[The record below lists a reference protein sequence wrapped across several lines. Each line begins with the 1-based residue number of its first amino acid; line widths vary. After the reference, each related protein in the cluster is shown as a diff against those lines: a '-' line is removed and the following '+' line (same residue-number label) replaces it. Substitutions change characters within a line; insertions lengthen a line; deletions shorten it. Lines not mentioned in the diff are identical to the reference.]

1 MSAAANTPAV
11 PALRPHIASRI
22 LALRAQRVML
32 DADLAELYGV
42 ETRVLIQAIK
52 RNALRFPADF
62 MFQLSAEEFANLR
75 SQIVISSFGTGPGSG
90 YGGRRYA
97 PYAFTE
103 QGVAMLS
110 TVLNSERA
118 VVINIEIMRTFVRVR
133 TLGSSQQDLAKQ
145 LAELQDK
152 TESLAMSH
160 ETFSRNTRNQLKQV
174 FDTLREL
181 MTPPEP
187 HKRPIGFVHP
197 KEGKDAE
204 AAAKSKAIKTIKSA
218 KAVKVVSVAKSK
230 AKK

>member
-1 MSAAANTPAV
+1 MNTQAI
-11 PALRPHIASRI
+11 LQPHIASRI
-22 LALRAQRVML
+22 LALREQRVML
-32 DADLAELYGV
+32 DADLALLYGV

-75 SQIVISSFGTGPGSG
+75 SQFVISSSGAGTSTGAQSG

-118 VVINIEIMRTFVRVR
+118 VVINIEIMRTFVKVR
-133 TLGSSQQDLAKQ
+133 TLASTQQDLAKQ
-145 LAELQDK
+145 LSELQDK

-181 MTPPEP
+181 MTQPEP
-187 HKRPIGFVHP
+187 AKRPIGFITP
-197 KEGKDAE
+197 ED
-204 AAAKSKAIKTIKSA
+204 KSKPKAMKSA
-218 KAVKVVSVAKSK
+218 KAVGVKK

>member
-1 MSAAANTPAV
+1 MPAA
-11 PALRPHIASRI
+11 PALQPHIARHI
-22 LALRAQRVML
+22 LLLREQRVML
-32 DADLAELYGV
+32 DAELAALYGV
-42 ETRVLIQAIK
+42 ETKVLVQAIK
-52 RNALRFPADF
+52 RNLERFPVDF
-62 MFQLSAEEFANLR
+62 MFQLTAEEFANLR
-75 SQIVISSFGTGPGSG
+75 SQFVTSSSG

-110 TVLNSERA
+110 SVLNSPRA
-118 VVINIEIMRTFVRVR
+118 IAINIEIMRAFVQVR
-133 TLGSSQQDLAKQ
+133 ATLATHQDLAKQ

-197 KEGKDAE
+197 KETKD
-204 AAAKSKAIKTIKSA
+204 AAKSKTIRSA
-218 KAVKVVSVAKSK
+218 KGTGDAKQTKTVGLKK